1 MPEEARHDAALPHV
15 TTKCARR
22 SSSAAGHAAALLAGP
37 DAAGVAFQELPGAV
51 RGGLVREADVDAA
64 ARRYLAARRARM
76 PPRQTLG

>member
-15 TTKCARR
+15 TTKWARR
-22 SSSAAGHAAALLAGP
+22 SSSAAGHAAALLAGT
-37 DAAGVAFQELPGAV
+37 DAACVAFQELPGAV